1 MYGVRTSQYSIVLC
15 ERNASSQQLNSHD
28 NTLKCRIF
36 IHTVLSVLR
45 AFAVNKLIMRPPQS
59 KYGVSMATTVV
70 VIVTR
75 TGIVS
80 AYTATSLSQQR
91 AVNKHKAISVEWWWL
106 FGSGGRGELA
116 VATAAAGVVSIPMFV
131 VVYVIDDTVVEG

>member
-1 MYGVRTSQYSIVLC
+1 
-15 ERNASSQQLNSHD
+15 
-28 NTLKCRIF
+28 
-36 IHTVLSVLR
+36 
-45 AFAVNKLIMRPPQS
+45 
-59 KYGVSMATTVV
+59 MATTVV